1 MAIRPATILV
11 PLVAAALVAG
21 GVVWWRAETRSAL
34 PPGIVASNGRIELTR
49 SDVAVKYPGR
59 LIALHVD
66 EGDQVHAGDLIAEED
81 PADTLAQ
88 LQQAEA
94 VRARALA
101 ATSRAAGE
109 TAARE
114 SQAGIAAID
123 LDQTARLDAQKMVS
137 PVELQQRRLA
147 FAGAGAAVA
156 AARGGIAEARGA
168 VAEAD
173 AGIARL
179 KNVLNDLR
187 IAAPGRPGT
196 RYSVEYRVVEN
207 GAVLPAG
214 GRVVSLL
221 NPDDV
226 TLTLFLPAATVAR
239 LAVGDE
245 ARIVPEG
252 LGIAIPARI
261 SFIAPDAQFTP
272 KFVETASEREKLS
285 YRVKLSIPADKAR
298 ALHGRLKAGMTADGY
313 VRTDTHQGWPKLGS
327 ASARN
332 GS

>member
-1 MAIRPATILV
+1 MPIRPATIVV
-11 PLVAAALVAG
+11 PLLAVALIAG
-21 GVVWWRAETRSAL
+21 GVYWWRAETRSAL
-34 PPGIVASNGRIELTR
+34 PPGIVVSNGRLELAR

-66 EGDQVHAGDLIAEED
+66 EGDEVHAGDLIAEQD

-88 LQQAEA
+88 LKQAEA
-94 VRARALA
+94 TRQRALA
-101 ATSRAAGE
+101 ATGRAAGE

-114 SQAGIAAID
+114 SQAGLAALD
-123 LDQTARLDAQKMVS
+123 LDQTAKLDAQQMVS

-147 FAGAGAAVA
+147 FAGASGAVS
-156 AARGGIAEARGA
+156 AARGGAGEARAA

-179 KNVLNDLR
+179 KNALGDLR
-187 IAAPGRPGT
+187 ITAPGASGT
-196 RYSVEYRVVEN
+196 RYVVEYRVVEN

-226 TLTLFLPAATVAR
+226 TLTVFLPAATVAR

-245 ARIVPEG
+245 ARVRPEG
-252 LGIAIPARI
+252 FDQAIPARV

-272 KFVETASEREKLS
+272 KFVETASEREKLT
-285 YRVKLSIPADKAR
+285 YRVKLSIPADRSR
-298 ALHGRLKAGMTADGY
+298 ALHGRLRAGMTADGY
-313 VRTDTHQGWPKLGS
+313 VRTDPHQGWPSLVRDGS
-327 ASARN
+327 
-332 GS
+332 